1 MDMKAALAELIGT
14 FTLVFV
20 GTATAVFAGS
30 GILGTDGGMSIL
42 AIAFAFGFT
51 LMVLVYAIGPISG
64 CHVNPAVT
72 IAMLVARKIGV
83 QDGIA
88 YIVTQIIGAFLASVV
103 LLGILSGVVGDAS
116 AGIAEYSLSVHGL
129 GANDV
134 PSFLSVGSALG
145 IEVVLTALFLYVIF
159 NATSSTAKPETA
171 GLAIGGYLFVA
182 HLIGV
187 PLGDS
192 SLNPARSIGP
202 AILQGGD
209 GASQPLGIYSGTH
222 HRRAYRICF
231 VQNYFDDGR

>member
-1 MDMKAALAELIGT
+1 MG
-14 FTLVFV
+14 V
-20 GTATAVFAGS
+20 
-30 GILGTDGGMSIL
+30 L

-51 LMVLVYAIGPISG
+51 LMVLVYTIGPISG

-83 QDGIA
+83 QDGVA
-88 YIVTQIIGAFLASVV
+88 YIVTQIIGALLASAV
-103 LLGILSGVVGDAS
+103 LMGILSGVTGDS
-116 AGIAEYSLSVHGL
+116 TVGIAEYSRSIHGL

-134 PSFLSVGSALG
+134 PSFLSVGSAFG
-145 IEVVLTALFLYVIF
+145 MEVVLTALFLYVIF
-159 NATSSTAKPETA
+159 NATSSAARPGTA

-202 AILQGGD
+202 AILQGGTALANVWVFIVAPIIGGLIGYALYKITLKTD
-209 GASQPLGIYSGTH
+209 AG
-222 HRRAYRICF
+222 
-231 VQNYFDDGR
+231 

>member
-1 MDMKAALAELIGT
+1 MNLKAALAELIGT
-14 FTLVFV
+14 FTLVFI
-20 GTATAVFAGS
+20 GTATAVLAGS
-30 GILGTDGGMSIL
+30 GILGPGGGMGIL

-51 LMVLVYAIGPISG
+51 LMVLVYAIGPLSG

-72 IAMLVARKIGV
+72 IAMLAARKIAV
-83 QDGIA
+83 PDAIA
-88 YIVTQIIGAFLASVV
+88 YLVTQVIGGFLASLV
-103 LLGILSGVVGDAS
+103 LLIIVSGVIGDPA
-116 AGIAEYSLSVHGL
+116 AGIAEYSRADHGL

-134 PSFLSVGSALG
+134 PPFLSVGAAFG

-159 NATSSTAKPETA
+159 NATSPAARPEAA

-202 AILQGGD
+202 AILQGGTALSNVWVFILAPII
-209 GASQPLGIYSGTH
+209 GGLLGYVL
-222 HRRAYRICF
+222 YRITAKTEA
-231 VQNYFDDGR
+231 